1 MRGADAQD
9 TELLA
14 RDIEQQAP
22 LQLQQAQN
30 VQAWRWMARR
40 ISQLSMSM
48 ACRFWTLCAP
58 TVGACGALKPV
69 ASVALPSLW
78 PSTLLRPNGS
88 LNHRTS
94 VRTDL
99 SWQPRKNGALQTENP
114 AAGHSKPLARI
125 RSLVVV
131 QLPAAKVPGE
141 PISRRFVTAGCDCT
155 EP

>member
-1 MRGADAQD
+1 MSTTELLTLFDQLCELEPQQRAAELARLSARAPELGKQLQAMRGADAQD

-48 ACRFWTLCAP
+48 ACRFWTLCAL

-69 ASVALPSLW
+69 ASVSVAESLAFD
-78 PSTLLRPNGS
+78 P
-88 LNHRTS
+88 
-94 VRTDL
+94 
-99 SWQPRKNGALQTENP
+99 AQTERFF
-114 AAGHSKPLARI
+114 KP
-125 RSLVVV
+125 
-131 QLPAAKVPGE
+131 
-141 PISRRFVTAGCDCT
+141 
-155 EP
+155 